1 MNYEDVPLRLVEIR
15 RSLNRPNHI
24 AGAERELVLVTG
36 LITVALI
43 VVAMNFIAALVGV
56 ILWFVTIVFLRIMA
70 KADPQMSQVF
80 IRSQRYQN
88 YYRAYSTPFRGR

>member
-1 MNYEDVPLRLVEIR
+1 MHYEDAPLRLAEIR
-15 RSLNRPNHI
+15 SSLNRPNHI
-24 AGAERELVLVTG
+24 AGAERELVLVTA

-43 VVAMNFIAALVGV
+43 VVAMNFIAAAVGLL
-56 ILWFVTIVFLRIMA
+56 LWFVTILFLRMMA

-88 YYRAYSTPFRGR
+88 YYRAYSTPFRSR